1 MANSP
6 SGESVISR
14 VVRLMSAF
22 DRDLPTMTLSGL
34 ARRAGLPLTT
44 ARGRPRPARPH

>member
-22 DRDLPTMTLSGL
+22 DRDLPTLSL
-34 ARRAGLPLTT
+34 I
-44 ARGRPRPARPH
+44 HI

>member
-14 VVRLMSAF
+14 VVRLSA
-22 DRDLPTMTLSGL
+22 LSPSATPAGVML
-34 ARRAGLPLTT
+34 A
-44 ARGRPRPARPH
+44 PHR